1 MTASALY
8 EGFDWATASPL
19 EMRIEAEYLRA
30 RHDAYPQERVHDEL
44 TRLLRAAEQRG
55 MRI

>member
-8 EGFDWATASPL
+8 EGFDWATASPI

-30 RHDAYPQERVHDEL
+30 RHEAYPKQVYRDEL
-44 TRLLRAAEQRG
+44 ARIESAARER
-55 MRI
+55 RIAL